1 MTSPD
6 FLTEIVAR
14 QRPRVL
20 ARTQGEND
28 DLRRVAQEARK
39 DKSSHRLRDALRN
52 SDGINVI
59 AEIKRASPSKGVIR
73 ERVVPADLAREYE
86 AGGAA
91 AISVLTEEEYF
102 RGSLGD
108 LRMVSSATQ
117 LPVLC
122 KDFIIHESQ
131 IYEAASAGADAVLLI
146 VAALDTMQLARL
158 REVAE
163 GQLGLDALVEVHNED
178 EMRRAQDCGAMLVG
192 VNNRNLRTFKVSLE
206 TSFEL
211 AMFAATDTIL
221 VSESGLSAAD
231 DLRRLRAL
239 GYRGFLIGETLMR
252 ARDTQ
257 AALRELRREAE
268 ETI

>member
-1 MTSPD
+1 MTSTD
-6 FLTEIVAR
+6 FLTEIVAHR
-14 QRPRVL
+14 RARVL
-20 ARTQGEND
+20 DRTQEENEL
-28 DLRRVAQEARK
+28 LRCAAQEARK
-39 DKSSHRLRDALRN
+39 DKSSYRLRDALRN
-52 SDGINVI
+52 SDCINVI

-73 ERVVPADLAREYE
+73 ERVVPAELAREYA

-102 RGSLGD
+102 RGSLDD
-108 LRMVSSATQ
+108 LRMVSSATP

-122 KDFIIHESQ
+122 KDFIVHESQ
-131 IYEAASAGADAVLLI
+131 IYEAATAGADAVLLI
-146 VAALDTMQLARL
+146 VAALDASALARL
-158 REVAE
+158 REIAE
-163 GQLGLDALVEVHNED
+163 DRLGLDALVEVHDED

-206 TSFEL
+206 TSFQL
-211 AMFAATDTIL
+211 ATFAAADTVL

-252 ARDTQ
+252 AHDAQ
-257 AALRELRREAE
+257 AALRELRREAK